1 MTGGSGSTIARAPPV
16 RDNGRM
22 SEASDEELLQQA
34 WAVLENAHS
43 PYSKM
48 RVGAALR
55 ARDGRVFAGCN
66 VENASF
72 GLTICAERTA
82 IGNAVAGGVKEFD
95 SVAIVSDAGALLMP
109 CGACRQVLSE
119 FAPGLRV
126 ILAARNGERTE
137 VSLDELLPRSFRPS
151 DLDS

>member
-82 IGNAVAGGVKEFD
+82 IGNAVAAGVKEFD
-95 SVAIVSDAGALLMP
+95 SVAIVSDAGALLMFP
-109 CGACRQVLSE
+109 LQHRQS
-119 FAPGLRV
+119 PDRV
-126 ILAARNGERTE
+126 TAELAAEAPAEQRVDDPSGTAGKSRRQR
-137 VSLDELLPRSFRPS
+137 VRSTR
-151 DLDS
+151 